1 MITFLKNQFSIEFK
15 DRIKNKIKRLKQ
27 KTLPEKLVSFISKI
41 YLKKSDFKGHSMYYR
56 LGSNDKS
63 VIDDVITNN
72 EYLDYNLNIN
82 ENSTI
87 LDIGGHIGSF
97 TIQAAKIAKNGIIYT
112 FEPFINNF
120 NLIKKNIEVNNLKNV
135 ELYNVG
141 ILDEDKTVDFF
152 ISNANTGM
160 HSTIPSKNSNSK
172 ILKINCL
179 SLDKF
184 IKDNKLKSIDLIKLD
199 CEGAEYS
206 ILYNSDLSIVN
217 QIILEFHE
225 FPDSNDNIDTLTK
238 KLNEKRFKLVKKVR
252 YPSDDVGFGVAYYS
266 K

>member
-1 MITFLKNQFSIEFK
+1 MRVLKNMFSIDFK
-15 DRIKNKIKRLKQ
+15 DRIKNKIKKYRNRSID
-27 KTLPEKLVSFISKI
+27 EKYVNLIAKF
-41 YLKKSDFKGHSMYYR
+41 YLHKSDFNGHTMYYR
-56 LGSNDKS
+56 FGSNDKS
-63 VIDDVITNN
+63 VIDDVLTNN
-72 EYLDYNLNIN
+72 EYLNYDLKIN
-82 ENSTI
+82 ENSTM

-120 NLIKKNIEVNNLKNV
+120 KLIKKNIEANNLNNV
-135 ELYNVG
+135 ELYNAGV
-141 ILDEDKTVDFF
+141 LDEDKTVDFF
-152 ISNANTGM
+152 ISNVNTGM
-160 HSTIPSKNSNSK
+160 HSTIPLKKFNSR
-172 ILKINCL
+172 ILKVNCL

-184 IKDNKLKSIDLIKLD
+184 IKDNKIKTIDLIKLD

-266 K
+266 KL

>member
-1 MITFLKNQFSIEFK
+1 MIRSIKNIFSNEFK
-15 DRIKNKIKRLKQ
+15 DKVKNKFKTLRNI
-27 KTLPEKLVSFISKI
+27 TLPEKLINLISKI
-41 YLKKSDFKGHSMYYR
+41 YLKKFNFKGHLMYYR
-56 LGSNDKS
+56 FGSNDKS

-72 EYLDYNLNIN
+72 EYLDYNLNLK
-82 ENSTI
+82 EDSTI

-97 TIQAAKIAKNGIIYT
+97 TVQVAKIAKNGMVYT

-120 NLIKKNIEVNNLKNV
+120 KLIEKNINANNLNNV
-135 ELYNVG
+135 ELYNAG

-152 ISNANTGM
+152 ISNKNTGM
-160 HSTIPSKNSNSK
+160 HSTIPLEKFKSKV
-172 ILKINCL
+172 IKINCL

-184 IKDNKLKSIDLIKLD
+184 IRDKKFEKIDLIKLD

-225 FPDSNDNIDTLTK
+225 FPESNDNINTLTK
-238 KLNEKRFKLVKKVR
+238 KLKEKRFNLIKKVR
-252 YPSDDVGFGVAYYS
+252 YPSNDIGFGVAYYS